1 LQKNIGLAVDSFV
14 VPINKELHTNVVS
27 FHTFY
32 AKFALKQILSFLET
46 ATA

>member
-1 LQKNIGLAVDSFV
+1 MQLSGSYPLVSFV